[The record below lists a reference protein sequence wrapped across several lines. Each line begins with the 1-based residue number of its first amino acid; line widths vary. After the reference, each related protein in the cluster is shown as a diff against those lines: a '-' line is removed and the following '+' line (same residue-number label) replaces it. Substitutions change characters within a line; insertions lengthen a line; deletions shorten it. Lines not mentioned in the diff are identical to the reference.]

1 MELEEQKEQVKGMK
15 PKEAAMNLHCA
26 PIPGS
31 AAPSKYLCLLL
42 SLDVQLVSP
51 WISYIPNMSL
61 VNSSVC
67 WNKCKHFCVPWI
79 RKCTNASFE
88 RTKLTYIF
96 QWLLITLTS
105 SPNSWAWPKKL
116 LVICQASLLTLSC
129 YSSSHSF
136 LTCCLHLPCSSHTQ
150 RLSLA
155 IPWHSTS
162 LSTRLFPLQEILSYH
177 PPLLAVPVHLPDPTL
192 GITSSR
198 NPLGS
203 P

>member
-67 WNKCKHFCVPWI
+67 
-79 RKCTNASFE
+79 
-88 RTKLTYIF
+88 
-96 QWLLITLTS
+96 
-105 SPNSWAWPKKL
+105 
-116 LVICQASLLTLSC
+116 
-129 YSSSHSF
+129 
-136 LTCCLHLPCSSHTQ
+136 
-150 RLSLA
+150 
-155 IPWHSTS
+155 
-162 LSTRLFPLQEILSYH
+162 
-177 PPLLAVPVHLPDPTL
+177 
-192 GITSSR
+192 
-198 NPLGS
+198 
-203 P
+203 